1 MGRRT
6 AASRPQAIDGAG
18 SGRDFPPEPF
28 YCASSNQARNLAL
41 DATIEELSMT
51 RPFEGIRIID
61 ATHVLAGPFAAYQ
74 LAVLGADV
82 IKVEHPDD
90 PDQTRDSGTDRP
102 LNRGGMGTSYL
113 TQGSNK
119 RAITLDLKSEAGR
132 AVLKRLVARADVMVE
147 NFRPGAFA
155 ALGLGYEAMS
165 EINPRLIY
173 CSISAFGQ
181 EGPRGNQTA
190 YDHVIQATSGL
201 MATTGTEDVNPIK
214 FGSPAVDYATG
225 TMGAFALASALFQRE
240 RTGRGQ
246 RIDLAMLDVAMI
258 LMSSHLTGYLRNGAE
273 PKPSGNRHLHAT
285 NSCYAAKDG
294 LVMLG
299 ASNLR
304 QQRRLWQA
312 LDRPEMVKR
321 DNEAREQDREREA
334 AALTEILETRT
345 ADEWEAFF
353 QARHVPAARVRSLA
367 ETVRDP
373 QFATRG
379 VTHHHA
385 SAPGVEGGFD
395 VPLAAFKFAHGGPSI
410 ERPPPEHGADTDGV
424 LAEHGYDA
432 DQIAALRKAG
442 VI

>member
-1 MGRRT
+1 
-6 AASRPQAIDGAG
+6 
-18 SGRDFPPEPF
+18 
-28 YCASSNQARNLAL
+28 
-41 DATIEELSMT
+41 MT

-61 ATHVLAGPFAAYQ
+61 VTHVLAGPFAAYQ
-74 LAVLGADV
+74 LAVLGAEV

-90 PDQTRDSGTDRP
+90 PDQTRDSGTDRE
-102 LNRGGMGTSYL
+102 LNRHGMGTSYL
-113 TQGSNK
+113 TQSSNK
-119 RAITLDLKSEAGR
+119 RSITLDLKTEAGR
-132 AVLKRLVARADVMVE
+132 EILKRLVQRADVMVE
-147 NFRPGAFA
+147 NYRPGAFA
-155 ALGLGYEAMS
+155 GLRLGWEVMS

-181 EGPRGNQTA
+181 DGPRGNQTA

-201 MATTGTEDVNPIK
+201 MATTGTPEVNPIK

-258 LMSSHLTGYLRNGAE
+258 LMSSHLTAYLRNGAE

-285 NSCYAAKDG
+285 NSCYGAKDG

-312 LDRPEMVKR
+312 LERPEMAKR
-321 DNEAREQDREREA
+321 TNEEREDDRDREA
-334 AALTEILETRT
+334 AVLTDILKTRT
-345 ADEWEAFF
+345 ADDWENFF
-353 QARHVPAARVRSLA
+353 QARHVPAARVRTLA
-367 ETVRDP
+367 EAVRDR

-379 VTHHHA
+379 VTHHHG
-385 SAPGVEGGFD
+385 SAPGVDGRFA

-410 ERPPPEHGADTDGV
+410 ETPPPELGADTDRV

-432 DQIAALRKAG
+432 EQIAAFRRAK